1 MREKKF
7 SIDLGAEG
15 AFSATFSFGA
25 FHFAFFRF
33 FRSEMIEQTFLR
45 IPTQSELFL
54 NLTLEN
60 ANFNAKSPEKRVF
73 DQGNF
78 IFYLENWLKIYL

>member
-45 IPTQSELFL
+45 IPTQSELFWHL
-54 NLTLEN
+54 LLEN
-60 ANFNAKSPEKRVF
+60 ANPTPESPKNDVF
-73 DQGNF
+73 DVF
-78 IFYLENWLKIYL
+78 